1 MISPSGDS
9 EPPWVVVSP
18 LVAVD
23 PLVVVYTWM
32 ENSDGNSLVDF

>member
-1 MISPSGDS
+1 MISPSGDG
-9 EPPWVVVSP
+9 EPPLVVVSP